1 MKALKIKMTSQDVG
15 AYMNLQRYAIDW
27 LRENN
32 TAYSYVMMVQLEGYR
47 DSLRKTVAYK
57 QDREMIVSINL
68 ATVSIMM
75 LAIAKLQEFLPP
87 LERAIAEVIKSA
99 TWKAIE
105 ADKRCRQ
112 YLEEMEEMDRRLLE

>member
-1 MKALKIKMTSQDVG
+1 
-15 AYMNLQRYAIDW
+15 
-27 LRENN
+27 
-32 TAYSYVMMVQLEGYR
+32 MMVQLEGYR

-75 LAIAKLQEFLPP
+75 LSIAKLQDFLPP

>member
-32 TAYSYVMMVQLEGYR
+32 TEYSYVMMVQLEGYR

-75 LAIAKLQEFLPP
+75 LSIAKLQDFLPP
-87 LERAIAEVIKSA
+87 LAR
-99 TWKAIE
+99 
-105 ADKRCRQ
+105 
-112 YLEEMEEMDRRLLE
+112 